1 MSPTPEQAQAEQSTY
16 LATAEEVKAIFAKLK
31 TKPANKVCFDCKKN
45 NPSWCS
51 TNLAVYLCI
60 ECSSVHRGLG
70 THRTFV
76 RSLTLDG
83 KWTWNQLRIMKVGG
97 NEAATKYWQK
107 TGGRSMLDSK
117 NPETKYTRDICDKYT
132 QRLKDLAQA
141 DAAQQLAIAKADGDL
156 ENSHVVYIT
165 DVMSNG
171 PDGTSTPA
179 GEPDDDFFSSWDK
192 PTIKKPTPP
201 VSRTATPPVVGRT
214 PSPFLNA
221 GGANGNGNG
230 IARTA
235 SPLAGGAAPTA
246 SRTTSSA
253 ALRKGTAIGSGP
265 RKANVLGAKKTK
277 LGAKKVTG
285 DVIDFDAAEKKAK
298 EEAERIAKLGY
309 DPDAEEAP
317 ITKKSTISKAADLPS
332 IASPTPISPGSR
344 GRNNS
349 DVERLGMGMGRLGFG
364 QVGGSKPAAA
374 PKKMGG
380 FGSVGPAKEDF
391 TEDDQKY
398 ARQKFGTQKGIS
410 SDEFFGKGAFDP
422 NAQSEA
428 KSRLQGFEGA
438 TSISSN
444 AYFGRPEEEDAGED
458 YGDLE
463 SAAKDFVRKFGV
475 TAGDDLENL
484 TQVLGEGATKLQGAI
499 RSYLNS

>member
-1 MSPTPEQAQAEQSTY
+1 M
-16 LATAEEVKAIFAKLK
+16 
-31 TKPANKVCFDCKKN
+31 
-45 NPSWCS
+45 
-51 TNLAVYLCI
+51 
-60 ECSSVHRGLG
+60 G
-70 THRTFV
+70 
-76 RSLTLDG
+76 
-83 KWTWNQLRIMKVGG
+83 
-97 NEAATKYWQK
+97 
-107 TGGRSMLDSK
+107 
-117 NPETKYTRDICDKYT
+117 
-132 QRLKDLAQA
+132 
-141 DAAQQLAIAKADGDL
+141 
-156 ENSHVVYIT
+156 
-165 DVMSNG
+165 NG

-179 GEPDDDFFSSWDK
+179 GEPKDDFFSSWDT
-192 PTIKKPTPP
+192 PAIKKPTPP

-221 GGANGNGNG
+221 GNANANGNGV
-230 IARTA
+230 ARTA
-235 SPLAGGAAPTA
+235 SPLAGGAAPAA

-253 ALRKGTAIGSGP
+253 ALRKGSAIGSGP

-285 DVIDFDAAEKKAK
+285 DVIDFDAAERKAK

-317 ITKKSTISKAADLPS
+317 VAKKASATKAADLPS
-332 IASPTPISPGSR
+332 IASPTPISPSAKS
-344 GRNNS
+344 RNNS

-380 FGSVGPAKEDF
+380 FGSVGPAKSEGKIENWYGKSYADKYID
-391 TEDDQKY
+391 DDQKY
-398 ARQKFGTQKGIS
+398 ARQKFGAQKGIS

-428 KSRLQGFEGA
+428 KTRLQGFEGA